1 MWNGDGTHHFT
12 DGNPLIF
19 WLSQYLVII
28 SQYLH
33 KLTNELK
40 TNWNKGDSYIKFIN
54 PSDPLF
60 LNSGLVSIT
69 IQGRRK
75 VWKSGGARST
85 VVGKICPPGWDRVSC
100 LAKKDLPAK

>member
-40 TNWNKGDSYIKFIN
+40 QIETRGIPTVNLSI
-54 PSDPLF
+54 PSDPLY

-75 VWKSGGARST
+75 VWKSERGS
-85 VVGKICPPGWDRVSC
+85 
-100 LAKKDLPAK
+100 

>member
-40 TNWNKGDSYIKFIN
+40 QIETRGIPTLNLSTLQIHFI
-54 PSDPLF
+54 
-60 LNSGLVSIT
+60 
-69 IQGRRK
+69 
-75 VWKSGGARST
+75 
-85 VVGKICPPGWDRVSC
+85 
-100 LAKKDLPAK
+100 